1 MIQANPP
8 LVGTSTS
15 READAQALRR
25 QVLDLLT
32 KAQSIDG
39 LRPFSVVHSHK
50 HGEGQY
56 LVWADR
62 QPSQADLAEQIP
74 SFEPE
79 REEYLVITE
88 VDRLEELAGLAC
100 VVPITDQVPVQDAHG
115 HPAPDV
121 AAYLRSGGCRCPFC
135 GNEDIV
141 GEGVEIDAGI
151 ASQEVSCSACHRSW
165 HDDYTLTGF
174 REIT

>member
-8 LVGTSTS
+8 LVGASMPH
-15 READAQALRR
+15 EADAQALRR

-39 LRPFSVVHSHK
+39 LKPFSVVHSHK
-50 HGEGQY
+50 HGEGHY
-56 LVWADR
+56 LVWADK

-79 REEYLVITE
+79 REEYLVVNA
-88 VDRLEELAGLAC
+88 VDRLEELAGLIC
-100 VVPITDQVPVQDAHG
+100 VVSGAAEAPVEEDRGLPSA
-115 HPAPDV
+115 DV